1 MKNITKMYLKYIYF
15 AKYTNPL
22 TYLLTYRL
30 RLTDINIIIKLY
42 LEYFFSA
49 QCAFLNIKPKKCFS
63 IRMISV

>member
-42 LEYFFSA
+42 LEYFIA
-49 QCAFLNIKPKKCFS
+49 QCTFLNIKPKICFNKDC
-63 IRMISV
+63 MIFV